1 MATAVLPEAVGPM
14 SRMAGGRRG
23 GFMAANAITHGR
35 GSSAAPAAITV
46 DTSAE
51 ACPGCGATNPGRK
64 MSRQQHDLIVLLIQ
78 LVIGAAVLVVA
89 AAT

>member
-1 MATAVLPEAVGPM
+1 M
-14 SRMAGGRRG
+14 SLVPCRACG
-23 GFMAANAITHGR
+23 HQ
-35 GSSAAPAAITV
+35 V

-89 AAT
+89 GNMIWNTVGPIIKQQLNKPIN